1 MNYMAAFAVAIGS
14 YYLLEK
20 PCIRLGH
27 RIAHPLTEGREDL
40 MLAGQST

>member
-1 MNYMAAFAVAIGS
+1 MNYIAAFAVAIGS

-27 RIAHPLTEGREDL
+27 RIAHPPTEGREDL
-40 MLAGQST
+40 ILVGQGT